1 MSNLKLQDLID
12 AMSLQFDDSIQL
24 LDRNTG
30 EIFFVSYEDM
40 HLAEN
45 INTDS
50 DLSDLPDWQK
60 ETVRLALDVIMQAG
74 TGKYIEI
81 PTKWQ
86 INEYKIMEKFCSTI
100 SSERIQKNLYESI
113 RAKGA
118 FRKFKNE
125 VCRLN
130 VENAWYKYYEDELKK
145 IALVWCAANKIDF
158 DE

>member
-12 AMSLQFDDSIQL
+12 AMSLQFDDSNQL

-30 EIFFVSYEDM
+30 EIFLISDDDM
-40 HLAEN
+40 RLAEN
-45 INTDS
+45 IHQDS
-50 DLSDLPDWQK
+50 DLYDLPDWQK
-60 ETVRLALDVIMQAG
+60 ETVRLALDVIMQEG
-74 TGKYIEI
+74 IGKYIQI

-86 INEYKIMEKFCSTI
+86 INEYRIMENFCSTI
-100 SSERIQKNLYESI
+100 SSERIQKNLYETI
-113 RAKGA
+113 RSRGA

-145 IALVWCAANKIDF
+145 IAIVWCAANRIDF
-158 DE
+158 EK

>member
-30 EIFFVSYEDM
+30 EIFLVSDEDM
-40 HLAEN
+40 RLAEN
-45 INTDS
+45 SSIDS
-50 DLSDLPDWQK
+50 DLSDLPAWQK
-60 ETVRLALDVIMQAG
+60 EAVRLALDVIMQAG

-81 PTKWQ
+81 PAKWQ
-86 INEYKIMEKFCSTI
+86 INEYRIMEKFCSTI

-113 RAKGA
+113 HGRGA

-145 IALVWCAANKIDF
+145 IALVWCDANKIDF
-158 DE
+158 DV